1 MTIRCEIV
9 ASRGDFRIEAR
20 FDSAARIVAV
30 EGASG
35 AGKTTLLHAIAGL
48 IPVETGRFVVDGET
62 ILDAASGQIPA
73 PHRRRIGYVF
83 QDARLFPHLTVADNI
98 EYGRRFAG
106 RPVHIAPILR
116 LLGLEPLLGRWTRN
130 LSGGEVRRV
139 AIARALAS
147 DPRLLLL
154 DEPFAGL
161 DGPRRDELIPWLA
174 ALRDETALP
183 MLLVSHD
190 PRDADRLADDRVVM
204 VDGRIERPLN
214 PDRLR

>member
-1 MTIRCEIV
+1 VTIRCEIV
-9 ASRGDFRIEAR
+9 ANRGDFRIEAR
-20 FDSAARIVAV
+20 FESGARIVAV

-62 ILDAASGQIPA
+62 ILDAGSGQMPP

-83 QDARLFPHLTVADNI
+83 QDARLFPHLTVAENI
-98 EYGRRFAG
+98 DYGRRFAG
-106 RPVHIAPILR
+106 RSLEIGPILN

-161 DGPRRDELIPWLA
+161 DGPRRDELLPWLA

-190 PRDADRLADDRVVM
+190 PRDAGRLADDRVVM
-204 VDGRIERPLN
+204 VDGRIDRPLD
-214 PDRLR
+214 PDCLG

>member
-48 IPVETGRFVVDGET
+48 IPVETGRLVVDGET
-62 ILDAASGQIPA
+62 ILDAASGQTPA

-83 QDARLFPHLTVADNI
+83 QDARLFPHLTVAANI
-98 EYGRRFAG
+98 DYGRRFSG
-106 RPVHIAPILR
+106 RPIEIAPILR

-190 PRDADRLADDRVVM
+190 PRDADRLADDRVEM

-214 PDRLR
+214 LARLR